1 MLLWNVPGPN
11 EALLISGSKHRE
23 QDMQFRIV
31 TGHGSFVLP
40 IKQGENQA
48 LIAANKLVDL
58 LPSLVEASAK
68 GIAGSNLTV
77 LNGTEGVN
85 QVAVANAFNSTELP
99 ADDQFAALLNT
110 LNGVITTR
118 KMVPFPVPTR
128 YLNGGT
134 ASPDWSDSN
143 TLLPID

>member
-1 MLLWNVPGPN
+1 MLLWNVPAPN

-85 QVAVANAFNSTELP
+85 QVAAGVVAQGLSIYESLRRSVAH
-99 ADDQFAALLNT
+99 
-110 LNGVITTR
+110 
-118 KMVPFPVPTR
+118 
-128 YLNGGT
+128 
-134 ASPDWSDSN
+134 
-143 TLLPID
+143 

>member
-1 MLLWNVPGPN
+1 MLLWNVPAPN

-85 QVAVANAFNSTELP
+85 QVAAGVVAQGLSIYESLRRSVAHGPSTDGAGSRDAPGEP
-99 ADDQFAALLNT
+99 ALEHRSNQPRGSAAT
-110 LNGVITTR
+110 
-118 KMVPFPVPTR
+118 
-128 YLNGGT
+128 
-134 ASPDWSDSN
+134 SPRRGS
-143 TLLPID
+143 